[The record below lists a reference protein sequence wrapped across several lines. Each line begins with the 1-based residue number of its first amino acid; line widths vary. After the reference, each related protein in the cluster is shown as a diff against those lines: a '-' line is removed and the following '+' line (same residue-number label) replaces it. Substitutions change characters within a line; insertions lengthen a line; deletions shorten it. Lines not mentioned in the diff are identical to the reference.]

1 MFLRTCFIAF
11 YFSICSLSLSAES
24 NNSPYLLDLDQ
35 SFMEFIELISFKN
48 KSSEERWQLMDRIVA
63 YSLVIDRCNVTY
75 PLYTPLK
82 KSQFII
88 QEVIQSSL
96 KSSGLKDYDISL
108 RKNSIDTEVGR
119 AIYKISQPYLKRI
132 CQNVSILHDL
142 VVEENNADEENNTN
156 KEEDM
161 DKEEDM
167 NFEG

>member
-63 YSLVIDRCNVTY
+63 YSLVIDRCNATY

-132 CQNVSILHDL
+132 CKNISRLHED
-142 VVEENNADEENNTN
+142 VIEENITDEENNTD
-156 KEEDM
+156 EEQDV
-161 DKEEDM
+161 D
-167 NFEG
+167 FEG

>member
-1 MFLRTCFIAF
+1 MFWRTCIFFVYLASCI
-11 YFSICSLSLSAES
+11 LSLSAKS

-35 SFMEFIELISFKN
+35 SFMEFIESISFKN
-48 KSSEERWQLMDRIVA
+48 KSPEERWQLMDRIVA
-63 YSLVIDRCNVTY
+63 YSLVIDRCNATY

-108 RKNSIDTEVGR
+108 RKDSINIEIGR

-132 CQNVSILHDL
+132 CHKVSVLQNTIKENS
-142 VVEENNADEENNTN
+142 VEEKTEEE
-156 KEEDM
+156 KIIE
-161 DKEEDM
+161 
-167 NFEG
+167 

>member
-35 SFMEFIELISFKN
+35 SFMEFVESISFKN

-63 YSLVIDRCNVTY
+63 YSLVIDRCNATY

-132 CQNVSILHDL
+132 CQNVSTLH
-142 VVEENNADEENNTN
+142 EEVIEESNTDEENNTD
-156 KEEDM
+156 EEQYVG
-161 DKEEDM
+161 
-167 NFEG
+167 FEG

>member
-1 MFLRTCFIAF
+1 MFLRTCFVAF

-63 YSLVIDRCNVTY
+63 YSLVIDRCNATY

-96 KSSGLKDYDISL
+96 ESSGLKDYDLSL

-119 AIYKISQPYLKRI
+119 QIYKISQPYLKRI
-132 CQNVSILHDL
+132 CKNISMLHED
-142 VVEENNADEENNTN
+142 VIEENITDEENNTD
-156 KEEDM
+156 EEQDV
-161 DKEEDM
+161 D
-167 NFEG
+167 FEG

>member
-1 MFLRTCFIAF
+1 MFWRTCIFFIYLA
-11 YFSICSLSLSAES
+11 SCILSLSAKS

-35 SFMEFIELISFKN
+35 SFMEFIESISFKN

-63 YSLVIDRCNVTY
+63 YSLVIDRCNATY

-96 KSSGLKDYDISL
+96 ESSGLKDYDLSL
-108 RKNSIDTEVGR
+108 RKNSIDTEVGG

-132 CQNVSILHDL
+132 CKNISMLHEE
-142 VVEENNADEENNTN
+142 VIEENITDEENNTD
-156 KEEDM
+156 EEQDV
-161 DKEEDM
+161 D
-167 NFEG
+167 FEG

>member
-1 MFLRTCFIAF
+1 MFWKNIFII
-11 YFSICSLSLSAES
+11 ICITLLSLTLNAKN

-35 SFMEFIELISFKN
+35 SFMEFIESISFKN

-63 YSLVIDRCNVTY
+63 YSLVIDRCNATY

-108 RKNSIDTEVGR
+108 RKNSIDTEVGG

-132 CQNVSILHDL
+132 CKNISMLHED
-142 VVEENNADEENNTN
+142 VIEENITDEENNTD
-156 KEEDM
+156 EEQDV
-161 DKEEDM
+161 DFED
-167 NFEG
+167 

>member
-1 MFLRTCFIAF
+1 MFLRTCFVAF
-11 YFSICSLSLSAES
+11 YFSICSLSLSAEN

-35 SFMEFIELISFKN
+35 SFMEFIESISFKN

-63 YSLVIDRCNVTY
+63 YSLVIDRCNATY

-96 KSSGLKDYDISL
+96 ESSGLKDYDLSL

-119 AIYKISQPYLKRI
+119 QIYKISQPYLKRI
-132 CQNVSILHDL
+132 CKNISMLH
-142 VVEENNADEENNTN
+142 EEVIEESNTDEENNID
-156 KEEDM
+156 EEQDVG
-161 DKEEDM
+161 
-167 NFEG
+167 FEG